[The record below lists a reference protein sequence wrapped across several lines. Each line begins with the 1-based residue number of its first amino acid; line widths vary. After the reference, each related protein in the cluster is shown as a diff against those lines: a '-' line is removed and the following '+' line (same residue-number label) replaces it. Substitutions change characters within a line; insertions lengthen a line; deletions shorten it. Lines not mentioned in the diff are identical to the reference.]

1 MLPLP
6 AASQT
11 AAAPVPKPALRL
23 YKRHAEVVG
32 GGERQIL
39 GDTINVGSD
48 PVGVIDI
55 VMIGDLD
62 QYSRCGCAAQLGEGR
77 GRYGG
82 HKLLNRI
89 DQLEIV
95 GEDLGC
101 GAAAAAVAVV
111 IDIRS
116 LEHACQILG
125 RGVGMDRQMEV
136 VVSGV

>member
-1 MLPLP
+1 MRTLPAFFCLRAMLPLP
-6 AASQT
+6 AASQV

-23 YKRHAEVVG
+23 YRRHAEVVG

-62 QYSRCGCAAQLGEGR
+62 QHSRCGCAAQLGDEGR

-82 HKLLNRI
+82 HKLRVRI
-89 DQLEIV
+89 DLLEIV
-95 GEDLGC
+95 GEDLGQ
-101 GAAAAAVAVV
+101 
-111 IDIRS
+111 R
-116 LEHACQILG
+116 
-125 RGVGMDRQMEV
+125 RGLRLL
-136 VVSGV
+136 SR

>member
-1 MLPLP
+1 MSAKYAARSFGKAWQLCGITRGAFPPCENEIKIQSRTLQNAGAARLRTLPAFFCLRAMLPLP
-6 AASQT
+6 AASQV

-62 QYSRCGCAAQLGEGR
+62 QHSRCGCTA
-77 GRYGG
+77 
-82 HKLLNRI
+82 
-89 DQLEIV
+89 
-95 GEDLGC
+95 
-101 GAAAAAVAVV
+101 
-111 IDIRS
+111 
-116 LEHACQILG
+116 
-125 RGVGMDRQMEV
+125 
-136 VVSGV
+136 